1 MVDVEKEMMKEIMA
15 DYHSGD
21 PRKVASAKE
30 QILNKAQRLIT
41 FMIKKYFPTY
51 IPRYYDELYQEC
63 MVALYDAIPKFN
75 PERAT
80 LSTYL
85 TKPLHRAM
93 SAYIHSLTNRSNSY
107 YGKQMDD
114 VRHAITFWKQR
125 ENALLN
131 QILRYIRIIRSVRFM
146 IFYSG

>member
-30 QILNKAQRLIT
+30 QILSKAQRLIT
-41 FMIKKYFPTY
+41 FMIKKYYPTY

-80 LSTYL
+80 LSTY
-85 TKPLHRAM
+85 RQN
-93 SAYIHSLTNRSNSY
+93 HSTGQCPHTS
-107 YGKQMDD
+107 
-114 VRHAITFWKQR
+114 T
-125 ENALLN
+125 ALLIAPIHTMAN
-131 QILRYIRIIRSVRFM
+131 RWM
-146 IFYSG
+146 M

>member
-51 IPRYYDELYQEC
+51 IPRYY
-63 MVALYDAIPKFN
+63 
-75 PERAT
+75 
-80 LSTYL
+80 
-85 TKPLHRAM
+85 AM
-93 SAYIHSLTNRSNSY
+93 SLTLAKSRNR
-107 YGKQMDD
+107 K
-114 VRHAITFWKQR
+114 H
-125 ENALLN
+125 L
-131 QILRYIRIIRSVRFM
+131 
-146 IFYSG
+146 

>member
-51 IPRYYDELYQEC
+51 IPRTT
-63 MVALYDAIPKFN
+63 MN
-75 PERAT
+75 
-80 LSTYL
+80 
-85 TKPLHRAM
+85 
-93 SAYIHSLTNRSNSY
+93 
-107 YGKQMDD
+107 
-114 VRHAITFWKQR
+114 
-125 ENALLN
+125 
-131 QILRYIRIIRSVRFM
+131 YIRNAWSLCTMPSQNLILNVQHYQLI
-146 IFYSG
+146 

>member
-114 VRHAITFWKQR
+114 VRHAIHV
-125 ENALLN
+125 L
-131 QILRYIRIIRSVRFM
+131 
-146 IFYSG
+146 

>member
-85 TKPLHRAM
+85 TKRDCEKK
-93 SAYIHSLTNRSNSY
+93 SVNKI
-107 YGKQMDD
+107 
-114 VRHAITFWKQR
+114 
-125 ENALLN
+125 LL
-131 QILRYIRIIRSVRFM
+131 
-146 IFYSG
+146 

>member
-63 MVALYDAIPKFN
+63 MVLCTMPSQNLI
-75 PERAT
+75 
-80 LSTYL
+80 
-85 TKPLHRAM
+85 
-93 SAYIHSLTNRSNSY
+93 
-107 YGKQMDD
+107 
-114 VRHAITFWKQR
+114 
-125 ENALLN
+125 LN
-131 QILRYIRIIRSVRFM
+131 VQHYQLI
-146 IFYSG
+146 

>member
-107 YGKQMDD
+107 YGKQIPLSFAFFMASIA
-114 VRHAITFWKQR
+114 AIPLSTV
-125 ENALLN
+125 
-131 QILRYIRIIRSVRFM
+131 IINPLSDSSM
-146 IFYSG
+146 IFLDKP